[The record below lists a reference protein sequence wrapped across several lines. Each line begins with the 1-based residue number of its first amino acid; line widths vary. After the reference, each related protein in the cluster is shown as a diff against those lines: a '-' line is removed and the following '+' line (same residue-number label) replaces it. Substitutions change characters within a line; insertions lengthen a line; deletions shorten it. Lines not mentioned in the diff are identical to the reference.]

1 MSLFINIAIDGP
13 SASGKGTI
21 ARRLAD
27 HFHLSYLDT
36 GALYRAVGKHILDQ
50 GKNPDS
56 PDDAVASALYVR
68 DHLSWEMLEDQ
79 ALRNDV
85 VADATSRSSRIPE
98 VREILKDT
106 QRQFAVHPP
115 HKPKLK
121 PWAGSILDGRDIG
134 TVVCPDATIKFFIT
148 ASPEVR
154 AKRRAKEL
162 ISRGVN
168 TTYEAVLLDMLDR
181 DARDQNRTVAPAKAA
196 EDAIIL
202 DTSDLSA
209 DEVYEKARDL
219 VCAKL
224 A

>member
-1 MSLFINIAIDGP
+1 MNIAIDGP

-21 ARRLAD
+21 ARRLAE

-36 GALYRAVGKHILDQ
+36 GALYRAVAKHILDQ

-56 PDDAVASALYVR
+56 PEDAVASAIYVR

-79 ALRNDV
+79 ALRNDI
-85 VADATSRSSRIPE
+85 VADATSRSSQIPA

-106 QRQFAVHPP
+106 QRQFAQHPP
-115 HKPKLK
+115 HKPDLK

-154 AKRRAKEL
+154 ADRRTKEL
-162 ISRGVN
+162 LAKGID
-168 TTYEAVLLDMLDR
+168 TTYKTVLLDMLDR
-181 DARDQNRTVAPAKAA
+181 DARDRNRSVAPARAA

-202 DTSDLSA
+202 DTSDLTA
-209 DEVYEKARDL
+209 DAVFEKACDL
-219 VCAKL
+219 IKKKL

>member
-1 MSLFINIAIDGP
+1 MSIFMNIAIDGP

-21 ARRLAD
+21 ARRLAE

-36 GALYRAVGKHILDQ
+36 GALYRAVAKHILDQ

-56 PDDAVASALYVR
+56 PEDAVASAIYVR

-85 VADATSRSSRIPE
+85 VAEATSRSSQIPE

-106 QRQFAVHPP
+106 QRQFAQHPP
-115 HKPKLK
+115 HKPDLK

-134 TVVCPDATIKFFIT
+134 TVICPDATIKFFIT

-154 AKRRAKEL
+154 AQRRTKEL
-162 ISRGVN
+162 LSKGID
-168 TTYEAVLLDMLDR
+168 TTYEAVLMDMKNRDSRDR
-181 DARDQNRTVAPAKAA
+181 NRSIAPAHAA
-196 EDAIIL
+196 KDAIIL
-202 DTSDLSA
+202 DTSDLTA
-209 DEVYEKARDL
+209 DAVFEKACDL
-219 VCAKL
+219 IKEKL